1 MNFKEFAEAAQ
12 NAEDIEASANDMV
25 GNMARLCVGRLRS
38 SGCSSYVLCR
48 LKRELAQ
55 WNMHTHEWKE

>member
-1 MNFKEFAEAAQ
+1 MNFKEFAEAVQ
-12 NAEDIEASANDMV
+12 DAENLNTSANYMV
-25 GNMARLCVGRLRS
+25 DRMARLCVGRLRS
-38 SGCSSYVLCR
+38 SGCSSYVLCK